1 MRNLIIAIAIML
13 ASMAPAQVSSK
24 TSECLVFK
32 LELTMLKGAEAEDEK
47 GSKYIHT
54 DFVSYTRT
62 EVFYYVPRAAGSKYW
77 SCWQAKVNRN
87 GKGLNGLGESRQD
100 IMVMNPLEGG
110 TDGFIAFVMH
120 IPSLDPST
128 PPVNCYLAGTFS
140 GAWDEEA
147 QRYYLKEGSG
157 TVVAHSY
164 PCTWQARAFMT
175 QAVPSTQSAIAPG
188 WGRFTVTRALMTDAE
203 IVDMLKNGR

>member
-1 MRNLIIAIAIML
+1 MRNLIIAIAVML
-13 ASMAPAQVSSK
+13 ASLAQAQVAPK
-24 TSECLVFK
+24 TKECLVFK
-32 LELTMLKGAEAEDEK
+32 LELTMLKGVEAEDGK

-54 DFVSYTRT
+54 DFVTRTRT
-62 EVFYYVPRAAGSKYW
+62 EVFYYVPRTAGSKYW
-77 SCWQAKVNRN
+77 SCWQAKVNSN
-87 GKGLNGLGESRQD
+87 GKSLNGLGESRQD

-128 PPVNCYLAGTFS
+128 PSVNCYLAGEFS
-140 GAWDEEA
+140 GAWDEKDR
-147 QRYYLKEGSG
+147 RYYLNEGSG
-157 TVVAHSY
+157 TVVVHSY
-164 PCTWQARAFMT
+164 PCTWDARDFMS

-203 IVDMLKNGR
+203 IVDMLKNRK